1 MQWETIK
8 AARGDIVIDGRVL
21 TAEPALFAWTAAAR
35 SAVRDKA
42 AALCNGP
49 VTFTEETPKPIK
61 GRNRK

>member
-8 AARGDIVIDGRVL
+8 ATRGDIVIDGRVL

-42 AALCNGP
+42 AALCDSLA
-49 VTFTEETPKPIK
+49 TFTEETPKPIK
-61 GRNRK
+61 GRSRK